1 MIMDNVFISMGSNL
15 GDKIGNCRKAVNE
28 IAGFCEVIRVSS
40 LYETEPVGKEDQPN
54 FINCVSQIET
64 NLSPHKLLKKLNS
77 IEGKLGR
84 VRHEKWGPRT
94 IDLDIIFYGQLVIK
108 DDDLVIPHPRA
119 HLRRFVLE
127 PICEIAYDFIHPG
140 LDSSVLELL
149 KLLEDNKGVVKIDE
163 KFTILQQ

>member
-1 MIMDNVFISMGSNL
+1 MGSNL

-54 FINCVSQIET
+54 FINCVSQIKT

-77 IEGKLGR
+77 IEEKLGR

-127 PICEIAYDFIHPG
+127 PICESAPDFIHPG

-149 KLLEDNKGVVKIDE
+149 KLLEDNKKVIKRE
-163 KFTILQQ
+163 EQFTTSQQ

>member
-15 GDKIGNCRKAVNE
+15 GDKIGNCRKAANE

-64 NLSPHKLLKKLNS
+64 NLSPHELLKELNS
-77 IEGKLGR
+77 IEEKLGR
-84 VRHEKWGPRT
+84 VRTEKWGPRT
-94 IDLDIIFYGQLVIK
+94 IDLDIIFYNDKEIK
-108 DDDLVIPHPRA
+108 DDDLIIPHPRA

-127 PICEIAYDFIHPG
+127 PICEIDPEFIHP
-140 LDSSVLELL
+140 VLSLPVS
-149 KLLEDNKGVVKIDE
+149 KILEDLDKTKKVK
-163 KFTILQQ
+163 KLG